1 MYVCIH
7 MRLVQLSSKVSI
19 LWGHVACAQPTL
31 THQLELYNPSG
42 ALFHRKVWLPEGA
55 KGFTAMVGSLRYMR
69 NIPFQAIL

>member
-1 MYVCIH
+1 MLMLLLLLMLMLMLCYVMYVCIH

-42 ALFHRKVWLPEGA
+42 ALFHRKV
-55 KGFTAMVGSLRYMR
+55 
-69 NIPFQAIL
+69 

>member
-42 ALFHRKVWLPEGA
+42 ALFHRKV
-55 KGFTAMVGSLRYMR
+55 
-69 NIPFQAIL
+69 